1 MSFQIRWGNRWVY
14 KKFSGTVTADEF
26 ALSLQKT
33 QSDPRFD
40 GLAFTINDFLDVEAA
55 LVSGDDV
62 RRFVALGLGAVL
74 SNPELQTAVLTRNP
88 ELTALITHFVT
99 GSPLKLE
106 VFASVAEAQAW
117 MPASYRDQI
126 PW

>member
-14 KKFSGTVTADEF
+14 KKFSGAVTADEF
-26 ALSLQKT
+26 ALSLKKT
-33 QSDPRFD
+33 QSDPRFND
-40 GLAFTINDFLDVEAA
+40 LAYAINDFSDVEAA

-74 SNPELQTAVLTRNP
+74 SNPELQTVVLTRNP
-88 ELTALITHFVT
+88 ELAALVTHFAK
-99 GSPLKLE
+99 GSLIAVH
-106 VFASVAEAQAW
+106 VFASVAEVQAW
-117 MPASYRDQI
+117 MPEPYRDQI